1 MAGRFVVVGAGEWF
15 GAPRLEAEDFL
26 VAADGG
32 YPHLLAAGLTPHLVI
47 GDFDSAPP
55 PAGLKTLRL
64 PVVKDDTDM
73 LAALRL
79 GLRAGYTRFAL
90 YGGTG
95 GRIDHTL
102 ANIQCLHFLAQRGAR
117 GTLYARDAALT
128 AIRRGGLAFLPGLQG
143 AFSAFSLTSRCR
155 GVTIQGMKY
164 TLKDATLSAAFP
176 IGVSNQFTGGPA
188 QVWVRQGVLLAVYP
202 LEAQPQDLSVEGA

>member
-64 PVVKDDTDM
+64 PVVTDDTDM

-102 ANIQCLHFLAQRGAR
+102 ANIQCLHVLAQRGA
-117 GTLYARDAALT
+117 
-128 AIRRGGLAFLPGLQG
+128 
-143 AFSAFSLTSRCR
+143 FSALSLTSRCR

>member
-64 PVVKDDTDM
+64 PVVK
-73 LAALRL
+73 
-79 GLRAGYTRFAL
+79 
-90 YGGTG
+90 
-95 GRIDHTL
+95 
-102 ANIQCLHFLAQRGAR
+102 
-117 GTLYARDAALT
+117 
-128 AIRRGGLAFLPGLQG
+128 AI
-143 AFSAFSLTSRCR
+143 
-155 GVTIQGMKY
+155 
-164 TLKDATLSAAFP
+164 
-176 IGVSNQFTGGPA
+176 
-188 QVWVRQGVLLAVYP
+188 
-202 LEAQPQDLSVEGA
+202 